1 MKLVIS
7 EKPENIVEVY
17 LRENKGKNLSLR
29 KIYRDLKIKRR
40 KAIWLIHQSKNIDNV
55 NPLDVGSNSN
65 FLHVYKYHE

>member
-29 KIYRDLKIKRR
+29 KIYRDLKINRR
-40 KAIWLIHQSKNIDNV
+40 KAIWLIHQSKNIENV
-55 NPLDVGSNSN
+55 NPLKVGSKST
-65 FLHVYKYHE
+65 FLHVYKYRE